1 MTAEEQ
7 KVDGQNTIPMEG
19 EDISPKK
26 DGGILKVKF
35 PCFAATLY
43 FNQLANS
50 RLTPTDWANTSCGV
64 ACPVS

>member
-26 DGGILKVKF
+26 DGGVLKVKF
-35 PCFAATLY
+35 PFCCNVIFEPA
-43 FNQLANS
+43 S
-50 RLTPTDWANTSCGV
+50 E
-64 ACPVS
+64 